1 MVSILAFLYCRGFQG
16 DVGMLY
22 AFVVSAFGFMF
33 GARMMEHLIAKD
45 LYSRSEMT
53 KIGTAY
59 LAVVIFLAVSLPR
72 TRFATWI
79 AIFLPM
85 LVLFVG
91 ITALVKHRSV
101 RFRDSFV
108 EALAIVS
115 LKMKSGRSF
124 RQAYSEVCLESPPK
138 IRAKLTE
145 MGSFVVFS
153 QQNRPIIV
161 DQFVSE
167 VIQEMIRID
176 QQPHAATKRIAVF
189 REKLRIEDDFRR
201 RSGQV
206 LSRIRAQSMIMTG
219 LYLALAVFMAWKFG
233 YSGNQHTF
241 FFSGAFFVTGTI
253 WMWRGGRKMKWKV

>member
-1 MVSILAFLYCRGFQG
+1 MF
-16 DVGMLY
+16 Y
-22 AFVVSAFGFMF
+22 ALVVSAFGFMF
-33 GARMMEHLIAKD
+33 GARMLEHLIESE

-59 LAVVIFLAVSLPR
+59 LAVVIFLAVFLPR
-72 TRFATWI
+72 THFATWI

-91 ITALVKHRSV
+91 ITALVKHRTV

-115 LKMKSGRSF
+115 LKMKTGRSF
-124 RQAYSEVCLESPPK
+124 RQAYSEVCVESPPK

-145 MGSFVVFS
+145 MGSYVVFS
-153 QQNRPIIV
+153 QQKRPVIGN
-161 DQFVSE
+161 QFVSE
-167 VIQEMIRID
+167 VIQEMIRVD
-176 QQPHAATKRIAVF
+176 QQPHAASKRIAVF

-219 LYLALAVFMAWKFG
+219 LYLALAAFIAWKFG
-233 YSGNQHTF
+233 YPTNQRIFFISGSF
-241 FFSGAFFVTGTI
+241 FITGTI
-253 WMWRGGRKMKWKV
+253 WMWRGGRTMKWKV

>member
-1 MVSILAFLYCRGFQG
+1 M
-16 DVGMLY
+16 MY
-22 AFVVSAFGFMF
+22 ALVVSAFGFMF
-33 GARMMEHLIAKD
+33 GARMLEYLIERD
-45 LYSRSEMT
+45 LFSRREMT

-72 TRFATWI
+72 THFAHFVTWI

-91 ITALVKHRSV
+91 LRALVRHRSV
-101 RFRDSFV
+101 GFRDSFV

-115 LKMKSGRSF
+115 LKMKAGRSF

-138 IRAKLTE
+138 VRAKLTE
-145 MGSFVVFS
+145 IGSFVVFS
-153 QQNRPIIV
+153 QQKREVIG

-176 QQPHAATKRIAVF
+176 QQPHAAAKRIAVF

-206 LSRIRAQSMIMTG
+206 LSRIRAQSMIMSG
-219 LYLALAVFMAWKFG
+219 LYLALAAFMAWKFG
-233 YSGNQHTF
+233 YAANQRLF
-241 FFSGAFFVTGTI
+241 FISGACFLVGTI
-253 WMWRGGRKMKWKV
+253 WMWRGGRTMKWKV